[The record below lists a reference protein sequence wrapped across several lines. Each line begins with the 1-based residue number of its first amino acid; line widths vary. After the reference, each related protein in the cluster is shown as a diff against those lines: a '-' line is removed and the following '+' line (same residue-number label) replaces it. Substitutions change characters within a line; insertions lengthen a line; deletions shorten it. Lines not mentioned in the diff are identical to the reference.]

1 MHWIR
6 EPTRIDRG
14 NDIRKYDANEGDIQQ
29 AESECIII
37 IICMTENQLII
48 FRHPSLCKFQL
59 FSLKLWSRL
68 KEKSWIIL
76 RIEKKSLYFTHFK
89 KWTQVFTLKPKKCT
103 IFKTILAVRTS
114 HWLIDWL
121 WIALFSL
128 CLSGLC
134 NARRACNRFE
144 KLFLRLCRLR
154 CFIFAI
160 HRV

>member
-59 FSLKLWSRL
+59 FPLKCEVDWL
-68 KEKSWIIL
+68 KENGWFIL
-76 RIEKKSLYFTHFK
+76 RIEKKISLFHTFQKMNTSFHTETKKMHYF
-89 KWTQVFTLKPKKCT
+89 
-103 IFKTILAVRTS
+103 
-114 HWLIDWL
+114 
-121 WIALFSL
+121 
-128 CLSGLC
+128 
-134 NARRACNRFE
+134 
-144 KLFLRLCRLR
+144 
-154 CFIFAI
+154 
-160 HRV
+160 